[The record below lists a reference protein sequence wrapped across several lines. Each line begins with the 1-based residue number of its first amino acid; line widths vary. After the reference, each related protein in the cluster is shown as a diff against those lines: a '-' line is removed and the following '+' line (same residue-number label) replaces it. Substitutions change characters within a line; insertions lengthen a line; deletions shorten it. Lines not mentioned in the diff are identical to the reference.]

1 MLDCC
6 SDTLSVM
13 VSLGMYQLPIVG
25 VDPILVCKPFK
36 LVNGHLSTR
45 LETRTM
51 ESNACV
57 SYWVVKL
64 CCALKEIVGMFAPAT
79 NQAIV

>member
-1 MLDCC
+1 MPIIAILGWAEVSHSVLVMLAKWF
-6 SDTLSVM
+6 
-13 VSLGMYQLPIVG
+13 SLP
-25 VDPILVCKPFK
+25 
-36 LVNGHLSTR
+36 R
-45 LETRTM
+45 LETRTK

-57 SYWVVKL
+57 SFWVVKL

>member
-1 MLDCC
+1 MLGCC

-13 VSLGMYQLPIVG
+13 VSLGMYQLPYVG
-25 VDPILVCKPFK
+25 VDPILVCKPLK

-45 LETRTM
+45 LETRTK

-57 SYWVVKL
+57 SFRVVKL
-64 CCALKEIVGMFAPAT
+64 RCVLKEIVGISSPAT